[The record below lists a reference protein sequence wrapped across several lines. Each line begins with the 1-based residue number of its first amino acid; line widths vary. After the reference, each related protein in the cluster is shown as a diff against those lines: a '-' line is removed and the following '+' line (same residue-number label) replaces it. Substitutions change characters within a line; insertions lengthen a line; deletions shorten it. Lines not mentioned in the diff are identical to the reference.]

1 MTPSPYARLIMTL
14 AARDYISPLERAR
27 IEALPFRLKSFKRN
41 EEIIAEASRPT
52 ESCLLVEGVVG
63 RVNYLQDGSRQVSA
77 VHIPGDFVD
86 LHGFLLKVMDH
97 GIHALTPCRVAYV
110 AHPHLRDM
118 VDAEP
123 HLGRMLWLLT
133 AIDAAVSRAWIA
145 CMGRRSAA
153 RHFAHLLCELYMRLE
168 VIGLAKDGE
177 FDFAVS
183 QVDISDMLGLSPVH
197 TNRVLQEM
205 RQDGLV
211 VWKGRHVQIKDFAT
225 LAAFGEFNPLCL
237 NLVQEPR

>member
-1 MTPSPYARLIMTL
+1 MSTSPFARLLKTL
-14 AARDYISPLERAR
+14 EARDHISPLEAAR
-27 IEALPFRLKSFKRN
+27 VEALPFRLKSYKRN
-41 EEIIAEASRPT
+41 EEIIAEGSRPT
-52 ESCLLVEGVVG
+52 ESCLLVEGIVG
-63 RVNYLQDGSRQVSA
+63 RMNYLQDGSRQVSA

-97 GIHALTPCRVAYV
+97 GINALTPCRVAYV
-110 AHPHLRDM
+110 AHPHLRDL

-133 AIDAAVSRAWIA
+133 AIDAAVGRAWIA

-153 RHFAHLLCELYMRLE
+153 RHLAHLLCELYLRME
-168 VIGLAKDGE
+168 VVGLAKDGIFE
-177 FDFAVS
+177 FPVS

-205 RQDGLV
+205 RQQGLV
-211 VWKGRHVQIKDFAT
+211 AWKGRKVEIKDFDA
-225 LAAFGEFNPLCL
+225 LAEFGEFNPLCL